1 MSNRYIIGHIENEDL
16 TWSNSEGFTYGD
28 DFEVYSQEEMEDT
41 DLPEGGEWCVL
52 VVAPPREPRSSGTS

>member
-41 DLPEGGEWCVL
+41 DLPEGGEWW
-52 VVAPPREPRSSGTS
+52 SW

>member
-28 DFEVYSQEEMEDT
+28 DFEVYSQEEIEGT

-52 VVAPPREPRSSGTS
+52 VVAPPREPGPPGAA